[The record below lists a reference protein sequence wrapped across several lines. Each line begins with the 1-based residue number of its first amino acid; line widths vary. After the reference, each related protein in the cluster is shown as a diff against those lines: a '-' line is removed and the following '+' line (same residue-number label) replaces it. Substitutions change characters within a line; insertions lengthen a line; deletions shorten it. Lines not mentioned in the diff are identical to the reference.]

1 MIDVPHWAIGVGVII
16 LAMSLARVLRV
27 LGPRG
32 GDRTIGQSAPDAQIA
47 GVREALDDVQ
57 RRLGEV
63 EERLDFAER
72 MLAKPRDPERGAP
85 PPQ

>member
-1 MIDVPHWAIGVGVII
+1 MVEVPSWAIGVGIII
-16 LAMSLARVLRV
+16 LATSLGRALRGFGLTRVDRTV
-27 LGPRG
+27 ARG
-32 GDRTIGQSAPDAQIA
+32 GPEADIS

-72 MLAKPRDPERGAP
+72 LLAKPRDAERGVP
-85 PPQ
+85 PLK

>member
-1 MIDVPHWAIGVGVII
+1 MVDVPGWAIGVGIII
-16 LAMSLARVLRV
+16 LATSLGRALRV
-27 LGPRG
+27 LGPARA
-32 GDRTIGQSAPDAQIA
+32 DRTVARMGPEADMS

-72 MLAKPRDPERGAP
+72 LLAKPRDPERGGP

>member
-1 MIDVPHWAIGVGVII
+1 MVDVPGWAIGVGVII
-16 LAMSLARVLRV
+16 LATSLGRVLRV
-27 LGPRG
+27 LGPR
-32 GDRTIGQSAPDAQIA
+32 RSAPDAEIA
-47 GVREALDDVQ
+47 GVREALDDMQ

-72 MLAKPRDPERGAP
+72 MLAKPRDAERGAP

>member
-1 MIDVPHWAIGVGVII
+1 MVDVPSWAIGVGIII
-16 LAMSLARVLRV
+16 LATSLGRAFRMRGPARV
-27 LGPRG
+27 
-32 GDRTIGQSAPDAQIA
+32 DRTVARNGPEADIS

-72 MLAKPRDPERGAP
+72 LLAKPRESERGVP
-85 PPQ
+85 PPK

>member
-1 MIDVPHWAIGVGVII
+1 MVDVPSWAIGVGIII
-16 LAMSLARVLRV
+16 LATSLRRAFRMRGPARV
-27 LGPRG
+27 
-32 GDRTIGQSAPDAQIA
+32 DRTVARSGLEADTS

-72 MLAKPRDPERGAP
+72 LLAKPREPERGVP
-85 PPQ
+85 PPK